1 MCQKT
6 ISMCQGKGSLS
17 HNNRAFAAKNIDSS
31 RTADNIT
38 FVHQNLRDAYD
49 ILFSD
54 AVERYNARQKRN
66 DRRIPDYFH
75 HLFSREPSAS
85 VITGTNK
92 QKSFYEDL
100 VQIGTKDDTG
110 VGTPDS
116 EIAVACLREYMEGFS
131 ERNPNFYVFNAVM
144 HLDEATPHLH
154 IDYIP
159 VGHFDRGLDTRNAM
173 AKALEEMGHGK
184 GANAINRWRLTEW
197 EILHQICKAH
207 GVEIAEPKKSR
218 GYSYTTEEYGEHQDR
233 IRQLEEEKAQIIT
246 EKEEINAALEKAA
259 KKHVKLKEIDSVV
272 TGKTVFGGKITV
284 SKEDWENVTAL
295 AKKEL
300 ISQKQTKKLCRERD
314 EAIQERNVLK
324 ARLDAVSSEL
334 ADYKKKEEDR
344 RHFSRDKLKA
354 ESKRISREE
363 ELSRELKKVKA
374 FISACG
380 LSSDYQQFR
389 YNSTIKSKNLE

>member
-1 MCQKT
+1 MAANGAPPPPT
-6 ISMCQGKGSLS
+6 I
-17 HNNRAFAAKNIDSS
+17 A
-31 RTADNIT
+31 
-38 FVHQNLRDAYD
+38 
-49 ILFSD
+49 
-54 AVERYNARQKRN
+54 
-66 DRRIPDYFH
+66 
-75 HLFSREPSAS
+75 
-85 VITGTNK
+85 
-92 QKSFYEDL
+92 
-100 VQIGTKDDTG
+100 
-110 VGTPDS
+110 
-116 EIAVACLREYMEGFS
+116 
-131 ERNPNFYVFNAVM
+131 
-144 HLDEATPHLH
+144 
-154 IDYIP
+154 
-159 VGHFDRGLDTRNAM
+159 
-173 AKALEEMGHGK
+173 
-184 GANAINRWRLTEW
+184 
-197 EILHQICKAH
+197 
-207 GVEIAEPKKSR
+207 
-218 GYSYTTEEYGEHQDR
+218 
-233 IRQLEEEKAQIIT
+233 

-295 AKKEL
+295 AKKEV
-300 ISQKQTKKLCRERD
+300 ISQKQTKKFCRERD
-314 EAIQERNVLK
+314 EAIQERNALK